1 MKSKL
6 SRYAG
11 TLFAVCALATTLI
24 APAAHSDSSFITK
37 VSWSTLHAVIGD
49 GVAEQD
55 RNEFDSKGVKQVDSS
70 SQHPTVWVR
79 KDVLQVTVKYD
90 GGATQA
96 NKQVQFIA
104 DNSGQSF
111 TFSDNI
117 TDPKK
122 IVNTDDKGVALVTY
136 TVSGIESDSY
146 LQVSIAGCDFL
157 NAAASC
163 PNAAKNP
170 KADVV
175 GPLMLTWEKAGYYPI
190 LRLDPSVSARNVYW
204 DWSEFKNGWVGEMSQ
219 VYIKTYLVGST
230 IKLPYTV
237 TDIWGGPI
245 ANYPITLVAQGQ
257 YCGGNIKCK
266 WGKAPD
272 QKSTDANGKVTF
284 LAINKN
290 TATEACKNIDP
301 QTKKK
306 CGIGAN
312 FQPTTNQI
320 PESADIFWPQFVN
333 DMTLK
338 PTSISYR
345 VLTRGGLAA
354 PSGNDV
360 TVNGVVNPALPLATS
375 AVADSAIVK
384 TVLNISYLYN
394 AAKDALSR
402 VPLYAPDVQVSA
414 SPGAYVLRVCPDTV
428 NATDC
433 LASGMLFSSEI
444 TSTSQMHITQTF
456 GYTFP
461 ATLIFASTKAGP
473 ATFTV
478 KVGGQS
484 YVLKQ
489 TFASN

>member
-1 MKSKL
+1 MNSKL
-6 SRYAG
+6 SRFAG
-11 TLFAVCALATTLI
+11 ALITVGALVGALV

-37 VSWSTLHAVIGD
+37 ISWGTLHAVTNE

-55 RNEFDSKGVKQVDSS
+55 RNEIDSKGVKQVDSS

-79 KDVLQVTVKYD
+79 RDVLQVTVKYD
-90 GGATQA
+90 GGAAQA

-104 DNSGQSF
+104 DNAGQAF

-117 TDPKK
+117 ADPKK
-122 IVNTDDKGVALVTY
+122 LVTTDDKGIATATY
-136 TVSGIESDSY
+136 TVAGVESDSY
-146 LQVSIAGCDFL
+146 LQVSIAGCDFIS
-157 NAAASC
+157 APTSC

-170 KADVV
+170 KADVA
-175 GPLMLTWEKAGYYPI
+175 GPLMLTWEKAGYYPL

-230 IKLPYTV
+230 VKLPYTV
-237 TDIWGGPI
+237 TDIWGAPI
-245 ANYPITLVAQGQ
+245 ADYPVTLIEQGQ

-266 WGKAPD
+266 WGKTPD
-272 QKSTDANGKVTF
+272 QKNTDANGKVTF

-290 TATEACKNIDP
+290 TAAEACKNIDP

-320 PESADIFWPQFVN
+320 PESGDIFWPQFVS
-333 DMTLK
+333 DMTMK

-345 VLTRGGLAA
+345 VLTRGGMTA
-354 PSGNDV
+354 PTGNDV
-360 TVNGVVNPALPLATS
+360 TVNGVVNPALPLATT
-375 AVADSAIVK
+375 VVGDPAIVK
-384 TVLNISYLYN
+384 TVLTVSYLYN

-402 VPLYAPDVQVSA
+402 VPLYAPDVQVTA

-428 NATDC
+428 NQADC
-433 LASGMLFSSEI
+433 NASGMKFAREI
-444 TSTSQMHITQTF
+444 ISTSQMRTTQTF

-484 YVLKQ
+484 YALKQ
-489 TFASN
+489 TFAAN